1 MTSKGKVLASAVQAA
16 VAAHNHLVVKRT
28 TPGGIKEEE
37 VLLGKEA
44 NTTTNEDEDNY
55 AITPTHRECMQ
66 YLDKIRLYVE
76 SHSTDNTFLYTFEQH
91 MQNLAPKNKQTNIL
105 NIN

>member
-1 MTSKGKVLASAVQAA
+1 MKPPSKLKRISLNNLGSIKVRFRELKQ
-16 VAAHNHLVVKRT
+16 
-28 TPGGIKEEE
+28 IKNK
-37 VLLGKEA
+37 LKP
-44 NTTTNEDEDNY
+44 NTNPTLTTNEDEDNY

-105 NIN
+105 NYFTKYQ